1 MEATPTSPLLPPVRP
16 FAARERSGSS
26 SSKGSDGG
34 SSAAS
39 LILPGLKDAVKV
51 PTITSE
57 HQLGLTDLLP
67 PSPMA
72 LIHNKSS
79 YIHSP
84 SGLGSPATTS
94 EKSAA
99 SLGSLPAANASSA
112 SLTLARSYSPSG
124 PSNLSHS
131 ASLSHSGLSA
141 QLSTVGPQVLPLDL
155 CNIMSHDATNVQ
167 LVRSVN
173 DLTKWL
179 SIIEV
184 GFTTMLE
191 QAAGDSIAE
200 EQEEGAIERDSF
212 TQDMDAWKW
221 DSVTDIV
228 LESS

>member
-1 MEATPTSPLLPPVRP
+1 MVLV
-16 FAARERSGSS
+16 
-26 SSKGSDGG
+26 
-34 SSAAS
+34 
-39 LILPGLKDAVKV
+39 
-51 PTITSE
+51 
-57 HQLGLTDLLP
+57 
-67 PSPMA
+67 
-72 LIHNKSS
+72 HNKSS

-84 SGLGSPATTS
+84 SGFGSPATTS
-94 EKSAA
+94 EKS
-99 SLGSLPAANASSA
+99 SVGLGSLPAANASSA

-131 ASLSHSGLSA
+131 ASLSHSGPSA

-179 SIIEV
+179 SSIEV
-184 GFTTMLE
+184 GFTMMLE
-191 QAAGDSIAE
+191 QTAGDSIAE

-212 TQDMDAWKW
+212 TEDTDAWKW

>member
-1 MEATPTSPLLPPVRP
+1 
-16 FAARERSGSS
+16 
-26 SSKGSDGG
+26 
-34 SSAAS
+34 
-39 LILPGLKDAVKV
+39 
-51 PTITSE
+51 
-57 HQLGLTDLLP
+57 LTDLLP

-72 LIHNKSS
+72 LAHNKSS
-79 YIHSP
+79 YVHSP

-94 EKSAA
+94 EKSSI
-99 SLGSLPAANASSA
+99 SLGSLPAANASSV
-112 SLTLARSYSPSG
+112 SLTLTRSHSPSG
-124 PSNLSHS
+124 LSNLSHS
-131 ASLSHSGLSA
+131 GPSA

-179 SIIEV
+179 SVIEV
-184 GFTTMLE
+184 GFAMMLE

-200 EQEEGAIERDSF
+200 EQEEGAIERDPF
-212 TQDMDAWKW
+212 TEDADAWKW

>member
-1 MEATPTSPLLPPVRP
+1 
-16 FAARERSGSS
+16 
-26 SSKGSDGG
+26 
-34 SSAAS
+34 
-39 LILPGLKDAVKV
+39 
-51 PTITSE
+51 
-57 HQLGLTDLLP
+57 
-67 PSPMA
+67 MA

-94 EKSAA
+94 EKSSV

-141 QLSTVGPQVLPLDL
+141 QLATVGPQVLPLDL

-200 EQEEGAIERDSF
+200 EQEEGAIERDPF